1 MGNSQGTGDQ
11 VVSVGGKSNII
22 PASMLCSRI
31 MWSIEEAER
40 MLGQPPNTPQV
51 VVVFQHNYTRRVN
64 MSWLNAFL
72 QNLYRADKFY
82 ADKQM
87 LCWSC

>member
-1 MGNSQGTGDQ
+1 
-11 VVSVGGKSNII
+11 
-22 PASMLCSRI
+22 

-51 VVVFQHNYTRRVN
+51 VAVFHHNYTRMVN
-64 MSWLNAFL
+64 NAYLNAFL

-87 LCWSC
+87 LCWSTQGPVGEERKDFEKYSDRFRRLYPGYLLDKN